1 MTDSNVVSLKAI
13 TPPRWE
19 GEVTDYMLEMIVKG
33 LLVPN
38 VETSRRLAYELMKRR
53 SLGEAR
59 GYGKPTK
66 EGSQVVTDCNQLK
79 LIASCG
85 SPQGHK
91 GLGEDK

>member
-38 VETSRRLAYELMKRR
+38 VETSRRLAYELMKARKGGQTIEEWWDAR
-53 SLGEAR
+53 ARNLGEAR
-59 GYGKPTK
+59 GYGKPTMG
-66 EGSQVVTDCNQLK
+66 GSN
-79 LIASCG
+79 G
-85 SPQGHK
+85 
-91 GLGEDK
+91 